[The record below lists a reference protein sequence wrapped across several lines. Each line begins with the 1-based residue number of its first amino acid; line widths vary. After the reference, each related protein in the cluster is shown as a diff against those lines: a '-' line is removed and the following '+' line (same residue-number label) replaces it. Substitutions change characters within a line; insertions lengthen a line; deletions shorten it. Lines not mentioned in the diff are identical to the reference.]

1 MSSTD
6 ERKILKP
13 FPLHTLL
20 SSLQIFWIN
29 QVGKKVLNLFPYP
42 STIYSLFIS
51 TCQKYMFRWFKIF
64 ANHFQIVTYILLEMK
79 LQSSME
85 KLNSKKFQ
93 DLKKKRLCW
102 LSFNRRLFFWIFL
115 PPISHLLAG
124 NNSIWIV
131 CGIVLLIL
139 KSVFPPRPPLHLL
152 THLNDSCSSLN
163 PLIARCSC
171 LPQLCGWCLSWCDV

>member
-1 MSSTD
+1 MEAGFHDENVEQFAHSCISEIENIISVQLKKWGNLIKLYIKMSSTD

-42 STIYSLFIS
+42 STIYSLYIS

-79 LQSSME
+79 LQSTME

-102 LSFNRRLFFWIFL
+102 LSFNRRLFFFEFFSL
-115 PPISHLLAG
+115 QYRISKLET
-124 NNSIWIV
+124 
-131 CGIVLLIL
+131 IL
-139 KSVFPPRPPLHLL
+139 SE
-152 THLNDSCSSLN
+152 
-163 PLIARCSC
+163 
-171 LPQLCGWCLSWCDV
+171 